1 MHLLL
6 NIDWEKNKRP
16 AIQSNWKQ
24 MITNGICIHSSSAHS
39 YRWTPP
45 PLCRSNVVLISKFEL
60 FWQPGNPII
69 VGPAD
74 GPLFSPVRVHQDQT
88 SKIQEQIP
96 AIKLSVVDARLLFY
110 LLLPNCS
117 CQVSF
122 HHQLMYYSF
131 FLLLTICSSLQHS
144 LNKRTKS

>member
-1 MHLLL
+1 
-6 NIDWEKNKRP
+6 
-16 AIQSNWKQ
+16 
-24 MITNGICIHSSSAHS
+24 MITNGIYIHSSSVHS

-45 PLCRSNVVLISKFEL
+45 PLCRSKVVLISKFEL

-96 AIKLSVVDARLLFY
+96 TFKLSAVDARLL
-110 LLLPNCS
+110 LQLPNCS

-122 HHQLMYYSF
+122 RHLLSF
-131 FLLLTICSSLQHS
+131 FHSSKLFQS
-144 LNKRTKS
+144 LSFTEQEEDQIMKC